1 MKTSILN
8 IGNEILDGKIR
19 NSNAEFIMNELSTIG
34 IAINKQMV
42 VEDDE
47 EAIQGALDY
56 LADMDLI
63 LTTGGLGTTDDDKTR
78 KTIENYL
85 ERNKI
90 DHKEISMKNTQGY
103 FDGVY
108 YKTKKG
114 GIMIFPGPPR
124 EMNAMLRN
132 NLNLLMDENVHS
144 VRKTYRISFLNEWD
158 THRILREAGVTT
170 DIVNTFVDSDGSV
183 YLKLYIDDT
192 DENRL
197 KERLEEVDKK
207 INEALYPLIYANDDS
222 SREKSLI
229 KELIEK
235 GYTLSCAE
243 SYTGGKIISSLIE
256 IPDASR
262 VIDDA
267 YVVYND
273 KTKQK
278 LLGLEQD
285 FIDKHGV
292 VSEEVCSAM
301 LDGLYKQSGSDVCIA
316 TTGYAG
322 PSGDVGNVYFGIRYK
337 GRNHIFRRYMKYSRR
352 WIMNKSKNLAIDYTH
367 LIINGLLEAGNEFL
381 RLKMWYNLLE
391 VKYENNKCF

>member
-19 NSNAEFIMNELSTIG
+19 NTNAEFIMNELSTIG

-47 EAIQGALDY
+47 LAIQGALDY
-56 LADMDLI
+56 LNDMDLI

-78 KTIENYL
+78 RTIEGYL
-85 ERNKI
+85 EKNNI
-90 DHKEISMKNTQGY
+90 EHKQLSMKNTQGY
-103 FDGVY
+103 FDGTY

-124 EMNAMLRN
+124 EMNTMLRN
-132 NLNLLMDENVHS
+132 NLNLLMDEDVHS
-144 VRKTYRISFLNEWD
+144 VRRTYRIAFLNEWD

-170 DIVNTFVDSDGSV
+170 DIVNTFVDADGSV
-183 YLKLYIDDT
+183 YLKLYLDDT
-192 DENRL
+192 DQDRL
-197 KERLEEVDKK
+197 DSRLNEVDKK
-207 INEALYPLIYANDDS
+207 INKALYPLIYANDES

-229 KELIEK
+229 RELIEK
-235 GYTLSCAE
+235 NYSLSCAE

-267 YVVYND
+267 FVVYND
-273 KTKQK
+273 KAKSK
-278 LLGLEQD
+278 LLGVDQD
-285 FIDKHGV
+285 FIDKYGV
-292 VSEEVCSAM
+292 VSEEVCNVM
-301 LDGLYKQSGSDVCIA
+301 LDGLFKQSGSDVCIA

-322 PSGDVGNVYFGIRYK
+322 PSGDVGHVYFGIRFEGVNYVFK
-337 GRNHIFRRYMKYSRR
+337 RYMKYSRR

-367 LIINGLLEAGNEFL
+367 LIINGLLDAGNDFL
-381 RLKMWYNLLE
+381 KANM
-391 VKYENNKCF
+391 

>member
-19 NSNAEFIMNELSTIG
+19 NTNAEFIMNELSTIG

-47 EAIQGALDY
+47 DAIQGALDY
-56 LADMDLI
+56 LHDMDLI

-78 KTIENYL
+78 KTIEGYL
-85 ERNKI
+85 KKNKI
-90 DHKEISMKNTQGY
+90 DHKQISMKNTQGY
-103 FDGVY
+103 FDGIY
-108 YKTKKG
+108 YRTEKG

-132 NLNLLMDENVHS
+132 NLNLLMDENIHS
-144 VRKTYRISFLNEWD
+144 VRRTYRIAFLNEWD
-158 THRILREAGVTT
+158 THRILRDAGVMT
-170 DIVNTFVDSDGSV
+170 DVVNTFVDADGSV
-183 YLKLYIDDT
+183 YLKLYLDDV
-192 DENRL
+192 DQ
-197 KERLEEVDKK
+197 ERLNSRLDEVDEK
-207 INEALYPLIYANDDS
+207 INKALYPLIYANDDS

-229 KELIEK
+229 RELIEK
-235 GYTLSCAE
+235 EYSLSCAE

-256 IPDASR
+256 NPDASR

-267 YVVYND
+267 FVVYND
-273 KTKQK
+273 KAKVK
-278 LLGLEQD
+278 LLGIDQD
-285 FIDKHGV
+285 FIDEYGV
-292 VSEEVCSAM
+292 VSEEVCNAM

-322 PSGDVGNVYFGIRYK
+322 PTGDVGHVYFGIRFK
-337 GRNHIFRRYMKYSRR
+337 GENYVFKRYMKYSRR

-367 LIINGLLEAGNEFL
+367 LIINGLLDAGNDFL
-381 RLKMWYNLLE
+381 KANMWYNFLE
-391 VKYENNKCF
+391 VEYENNKCI